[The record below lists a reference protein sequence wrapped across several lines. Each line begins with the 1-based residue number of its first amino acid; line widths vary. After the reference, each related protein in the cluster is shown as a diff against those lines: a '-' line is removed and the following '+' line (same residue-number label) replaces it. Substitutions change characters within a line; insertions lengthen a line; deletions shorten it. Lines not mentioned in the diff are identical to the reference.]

1 MIRRPPRSTLFP
13 YTTLF
18 RSPVEVG
25 VRSWSPFIPGDVKA
39 SNTPGAVFEVH
50 LRNTSSSRQTGCVA
64 FSFPGFAGHHTKDE
78 VIGWPDLAAR
88 PVMPNPRIARRP
100 SPAGLSGVWVEDK
113 AWGMSYVLAA
123 MNGEHVRTGGAL
135 GSDGLKWA
143 AIEKELPSTTER

>member
-18 RSPVEVG
+18 RSTGQTKNYAGNNRPSLGINLKMLKVGLIQSSDYWGHYPIADVEYKTYQPVEVG

-64 FSFPGFAGHHTKDE
+64 FSFPGFAGHHTKD
-78 VIGWPDLAAR
+78 VAIGWPDLPAR
-88 PVMPNPRIARRP
+88 PVMP
-100 SPAGLSGVWVEDK
+100 
-113 AWGMSYVLAA
+113 
-123 MNGEHVRTGGAL
+123 
-135 GSDGLKWA
+135 
-143 AIEKELPSTTER
+143 